1 MSGGF
6 DLGGFS
12 MFELFKG
19 DAESNLNVL
28 NAGLLALEGNPSDLG
43 AIEPLMRAAHSI
55 KGAARII
62 GLDVAVKLAH
72 AMEDCLVAVQK
83 GRETL
88 VPARIDQLLKATD
101 LLAGLAAGSEADVPA
116 WSAANEATIEALGE
130 ALRGAPPAAAPAPAP
145 SAAPVAV
152 ASPEPPPAAPAAPA
166 IPAAP
171 SIEVKT
177 VRVTADSLDRMM
189 RLAGEMMIE
198 SRRFR
203 SLRNRAE
210 TLKGQLLDTG
220 DLLEVD
226 AAAAPAREMVGRAQ
240 RELVAHLAAID
251 DLARRTEEV
260 SAALYHSVLGSRM
273 RPFQDAT
280 VGFPRMV
287 RDVAKGLGKQVRLE
301 ILGGTVPVDRDI
313 LAKLEAPLN
322 HMLRNAVDHGIETP
336 EVRTAAGKD
345 PVARLVLEA
354 RHQSGML
361 VVRVADDGR
370 GIDAERIREKVVAK
384 GLVGREMA
392 AGLSAAELYEFLFLP
407 GFSTAS
413 EVTEISGRG
422 VGLDVVLSTVQQI
435 GGSAKIESAIGK
447 GTTFLL
453 RLPVTLSVVRAA
465 TVLVDGEPFAFPLAR
480 LERVVR
486 LEPDEIAPVEGRPAF
501 TLDGRPVGLVDART
515 VLGFPAAE
523 AAAGPTS
530 VVVIGHGRDG
540 DRYGLVVD
548 RFEGESDL
556 VVRPLDPRLGK
567 VPCIAA
573 ASLFENGDPLLI
585 VDVDDLVASVRQLLV
600 EGRLRGGGGKAG
612 SGRRTRR
619 ILVVDDS
626 LTVREVERQLL
637 TRLGY
642 EVDVAVDGAD
652 GWNAIRAAQ
661 YDLLVSDIDMPRMN
675 GIELVR
681 AVRSEPRFAALPIV
695 IVSYKDR
702 PEDRLA
708 GLDAGANV
716 YLTKGAFQDDTFAAT
731 VRDLIG
737 GPDADRE
744 GSGA

>member
-1 MSGGF
+1 M
-6 DLGGFS
+6 
-12 MFELFKG
+12 
-19 DAESNLNVL
+19 
-28 NAGLLALEGNPSDLG
+28 
-43 AIEPLMRAAHSI
+43 
-55 KGAARII
+55 
-62 GLDVAVKLAH
+62 
-72 AMEDCLVAVQK
+72 
-83 GRETL
+83 
-88 VPARIDQLLKATD
+88 
-101 LLAGLAAGSEADVPA
+101 
-116 WSAANEATIEALGE
+116 AANEPAIDELCA
-130 ALRGAPPAAAPAPAP
+130 AMRGTPPAALPAASP
-145 SAAPVAV
+145 PVA
-152 ASPEPPPAAPAAPA
+152 PPPPAAPETPTAP
-166 IPAAP
+166 PAASASAPPAP
-171 SIEVKT
+171 SVSESPAPSAPVEVKT
-177 VRVTADSLDRMM
+177 VRVTADNLDRMM

-198 SRRFR
+198 SRRFQSMR
-203 SLRNRAE
+203 SRAE
-210 TLKGQLLDTG
+210 SLKTQLLDTG
-220 DLLEVD
+220 DAIDGPGTATV
-226 AAAAPAREMVGRAQ
+226 ARELVGRAQ

-260 SAALYHSVLGSRM
+260 STALYHSVLGSRM

-301 ILGGTVPVDRDI
+301 IVGGGVAVDRDI

-322 HMLRNAVDHGIETP
+322 HMLRNAVDHGIESP
-336 EVRTAAGKD
+336 EVRAAAGKD
-345 PVARLVLEA
+345 PTARLVLEA

-370 GIDAERIREKVVAK
+370 GIDPERIREKVVAK
-384 GLVGREMA
+384 ALAGREMA
-392 AGLSAAELYEFLFLP
+392 AGMSAAELYEFLFLP

-435 GGSAKIESAIGK
+435 GGTAKIESSVGK

-453 RLPVTLSVVRAA
+453 RLPVTLSVLRAA
-465 TVLVDGEPFAFPLAR
+465 TVAIDGEPFAFPLAR
-480 LERVVR
+480 IERVVR
-486 LEPDEIAPVEGRPAF
+486 LEPDEIVPVEGRPQF
-501 TLDGRPVGLVDART
+501 TLDGRSVGLVDARA
-515 VLGFPAAE
+515 VLGFPAAP
-523 AAAGPTS
+523 ASAGPTS
-530 VVVIGHGRDG
+530 VVVLGHGRDG

-567 VPCIAA
+567 VPCIGA
-573 ASLFENGDPLLI
+573 ASLLENGDPLLI

-600 EGRLRGGGGKAG
+600 EGRLRGGGAKSDA
-612 SGRRTRR
+612 GRRKRR

-637 TRLGY
+637 SRLGY

-652 GWNAIRAAQ
+652 GWNAIRAAR

-681 AVRSEPRFAALPIV
+681 AVRSDGRFASLPIV

-731 VRDLIG
+731 IRDLIG
-737 GPDADRE
+737 GPDAE
-744 GSGA
+744 GSGADA

>member
-1 MSGGF
+1 MSAGF

-19 DAESNLNVL
+19 DAEANLQVL
-28 NAGLLALEGNPSDLG
+28 NTGLLALEGNPSDLS

-83 GRETL
+83 GRETP
-88 VPARIDQLLKATD
+88 VPGRIDQLLKATD
-101 LLAGLAAGSEADVPA
+101 LLASLAAGSEADVPA
-116 WSAANEATIEALGE
+116 WSAANEAAIESLGE
-130 ALRGAPPAAAPAPAP
+130 ALRRPPPAAVSAPTPPTPPAPTALPAP
-145 SAAPVAV
+145 PDLTT
-152 ASPEPPPAAPAAPA
+152 PAAPAAPA
-166 IPAAP
+166 V
-171 SIEVKT
+171 EVKT
-177 VRVTADSLDRMM
+177 VRVTADNLDRMM

-198 SRRFR
+198 SRRFS
-203 SLRNRAE
+203 SLRTRAE
-210 TLKGQLLDTG
+210 SLKTQLLDTG
-220 DLLEVD
+220 DALDLD
-226 AAAAPAREMVGRAQ
+226 GRAAPARELVGRAQ

-301 ILGGTVPVDRDI
+301 TLGGTVAVDRDI

-336 EVRTAAGKD
+336 EVRAAAGKD
-345 PVARLVLEA
+345 PTARLVLEA
-354 RHQSGML
+354 RHQAGML
-361 VVRVADDGR
+361 VVRVGDDGR
-370 GIDAERIREKVVAK
+370 GIDPERIREKVVAK
-384 GLVGREMA
+384 GLVGPEMA

-413 EVTEISGRG
+413 QVTEISGRG

-435 GGSAKIESAIGK
+435 GGTAKIESSVGK
-447 GTTFLL
+447 GTAFLL
-453 RLPVTLSVVRAA
+453 RLPVTLSVIRAA
-465 TVLVDGEPFAFPLAR
+465 TVAIDGEPFAFPLAR
-480 LERVVR
+480 IERVVR
-486 LEPDEIAPVEGRPAF
+486 LGPDEIVPVEGRPQF
-501 TLDGRPVGLVDART
+501 TLDGRSVGLVDART
-515 VLGFPAAE
+515 VLGFPAAPPDG
-523 AAAGPTS
+523 GPVS
-530 VVVIGHGRDG
+530 VVVLGHGREG

-556 VVRPLDPRLGK
+556 VVRPLDPRFGK
-567 VPCIAA
+567 VPCIGA
-573 ASLFENGDPLLI
+573 ASLLEDGDPLLI

-600 EGRLRGGGGKAG
+600 EGRLRGGGTTGTD
-612 SGRRTRR
+612 RRTRR

-637 TRLGY
+637 ARLGY

-652 GWNAIRAAQ
+652 GWNAIRSAR

-681 AVRSEPRFAALPIV
+681 AVRSEARLAALPII

-737 GPDADRE
+737 GPDAARE
-744 GSGA
+744 GSDA